1 MRYSDEIK
9 LSMSV
14 DFKVNLG
21 NYESASVFVCL
32 SGVPIGATE
41 EDIEYAMDTA
51 GLAWEVI
58 RDKVRA
64 QAEGL
69 KQPDK
74 PAPMSEVA
82 RQSRPAAAAVE
93 THAYNDEA
101 KRELSAWARGIGMD
115 RYGWTLI
122 ESKRGAGS
130 WHALFKAREV
140 GCKTARQLME
150 YCIDGLNP
158 SSVDAYDPFKDDEPG
173 KSTSAPSAAS
183 TEQAAEPA
191 AAGGEAEA
199 QVLKVFRLSTSE
211 LRKVQAAAK
220 RMKVDLVEV
229 ANKTSNKEFAALM
242 TSIDPDWKLTLRPRD
257 DSALLAKPSPHW
269 VMSSSD
275 SSEEWIEDTVQ
286 RLPYF
291 DDGSA
296 QAVAA
301 ISEKPVE
308 GGEYDPFADE

>member
-32 SGVPIGATE
+32 SGVPVGATE

-51 GLAWEVI
+51 GLAWDVI

-74 PAPMSEVA
+74 PAPRSEVA
-82 RQSRPAAAAVE
+82 RQSRPAAAVE
-93 THAYNDEA
+93 IPTYTDDA

-115 RYGWTLI
+115 RDGWTLI
-122 ESKRGAGS
+122 ENKRGAGS
-130 WHALFKAREV
+130 WHALFKGRDA

-150 YCIDGLNP
+150 FCIDGLNP
-158 SSVDAYDPFKDDEPG
+158 SSVDEYDPFKDEDAVAQASAVIDEV
-173 KSTSAPSAAS
+173 
-183 TEQAAEPA
+183 E
-191 AAGGEAEA
+191 
-199 QVLKVFRLSTSE
+199 VLSVFRLSASE

-220 RMKVDLVEV
+220 RMKVDLIDV
-229 ANKTSNKEFAALM
+229 ASKTSNKEFAALM
-242 TSIDPDWKLTLRPRD
+242 TSIDPDY
-257 DSALLAKPSPHW
+257 KPGEKTEP
-269 VMSSSD
+269 V
-275 SSEEWIEDTVQ
+275 
-286 RLPYF
+286 
-291 DDGSA
+291 
-296 QAVAA
+296 AV
-301 ISEKPVE
+301 PT
-308 GGEYDPFADE
+308 

>member
-21 NYESASVFVCL
+21 NYESASVLVCL
-32 SGVPIGATE
+32 SGVPVGATE

-74 PAPMSEVA
+74 PAPRSEVA
-82 RQSRPAAAAVE
+82 RQSRPAAAVE
-93 THAYNDEA
+93 IPTYTDDA

-115 RYGWTLI
+115 RDGWTLI
-122 ESKRGAGS
+122 EGKHGAGG
-130 WHALFKAREV
+130 WHALFRARDA

-150 YCIDGLNP
+150 FCIDGLNP
-158 SSVDAYDPFKDDEPG
+158 SSVDEYDPFKDDESG
-173 KSTSAPSAAS
+173 KSTFAPSAAS

-191 AAGGEAEA
+191 AAGDEAEA
-199 QVLKVFRLSTSE
+199 LKVFRLSASE

-220 RMKVDLVEV
+220 RMKVDLIDV
-229 ANKTSNKEFAALM
+229 ASKTANKEFAALM
-242 TSIDPDWKLTLRPRD
+242 TSIDPDY
-257 DSALLAKPSPHW
+257 KPGEKTEP
-269 VMSSSD
+269 V
-275 SSEEWIEDTVQ
+275 
-286 RLPYF
+286 
-291 DDGSA
+291 
-296 QAVAA
+296 AVPA
-301 ISEKPVE
+301 
-308 GGEYDPFADE
+308 